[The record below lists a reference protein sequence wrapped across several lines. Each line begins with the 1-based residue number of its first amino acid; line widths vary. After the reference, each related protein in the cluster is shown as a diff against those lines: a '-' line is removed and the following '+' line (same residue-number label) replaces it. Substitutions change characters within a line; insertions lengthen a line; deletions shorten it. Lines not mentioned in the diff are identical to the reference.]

1 VAGGAPVCPLT
12 RARPKLR
19 TPRKHA
25 RYHLSQRDSVNRAQ
39 PPRAPNALC
48 ETASIAKSPKQFKTA
63 SSFAP
68 LLDADALVLASL
80 HWLSLNKKKTTLS
93 TLEAGPD
100 VASPSQLTTEAVAAI
115 VPEAVGLSLVKPL
128 KLIQNYH

>member
-1 VAGGAPVCPLT
+1 
-12 RARPKLR
+12 
-19 TPRKHA
+19 
-25 RYHLSQRDSVNRAQ
+25 
-39 PPRAPNALC
+39 
-48 ETASIAKSPKQFKTA
+48 
-63 SSFAP
+63 